1 MTAIARDMSEL
12 TRLLKSLKKHGAT
25 ETFRLAPG
33 YVINKLLC
41 GYNRT
46 IRSRY
51 LPPTDLDSYHEIQNR
66 SQIPTDISDHLKRI
80 FIESVQADPDTI
92 VELGVRNGESTFS
105 FERAA
110 ELTGADIV
118 SVDIEDCINVTEY
131 KKQYFVQSDD
141 IEFAEEF
148 EGWCKM
154 RDIDTTIDVLFV
166 DTSHLYEHTVEEIK
180 RWFPHLADDVVIL
193 FHDTNMS
200 RIYRREDG
208 SVGRG
213 WDNDRGVI
221 RALERYFDCTFDE
234 TERFT
239 TVKSGFVI
247 EHYPLCS
254 GLTILRRVEYLQS
267 E

>member
-1 MTAIARDMSEL
+1 MTESS
-12 TRLLKSLKKHGAT
+12 RLLESLKKHGAT
-25 ETFRLAPG
+25 ETLRQAPP
-33 YVINKLLC
+33 YVINKFLC
-41 GYNRT
+41 RYNQMVQ
-46 IRSRY
+46 SRY

-66 SQIPTDISDHLKRI
+66 SLKPTDISDHLKRI
-80 FIESVQADPDTI
+80 FIEAVQSNPDTI

-110 ELTGADIV
+110 ELTGADLV
-118 SVDIEDCINVTEY
+118 SVDIENCNNASDY

-148 EGWCKM
+148 EAWCNQ
-154 RDIDTTIDVLFV
+154 RDIDATIDVLFV
-166 DTSHLYEHTVEEIK
+166 DTSHLYRHTCKEIK
-180 RWFPHLADDVVIL
+180 RWFPHLANDVVVL

-247 EHYPLCS
+247 EHNPLCS
-254 GLTILRRVEYLQS
+254 GLTILRRVEHLQS